1 MKMPDKHTI
10 DKVLRNAASKEEAK
24 EVIRWFTTSEGR
36 TYLENLIMEDEKNVL
51 PGTEEHYIDV
61 QIPSEEMYDRIMS
74 MVRWQRRR
82 RTLFRV
88 AAILIPFVL
97 FVGQLWYLDRN
108 IDLLGNSDV
117 EEVYVPKGERTLIV
131 FQDGTKAYINS
142 ESRIKYPRKFGLS
155 ERKVYLEGEAFF
167 EVSPSRKRSF
177 IVSLGDLDVKVL
189 GTTFDVKAYPE
200 DSEIY
205 VMLETGRVSISSFSQ
220 QIAHLNPG
228 DQAIYNRK
236 TNTCKISSP
245 ENLVNNL
252 VWRKNQIVFD
262 NTPLEEVIEVLSR
275 WYDVEF
281 VIDDLSTYHY
291 SYTLASSKK
300 QIHQI
305 LEELEKISPVRFTDQ
320 DGKIHV
326 SMKK

>member
-1 MKMPDKHTI
+1 MKIPDKHTI

-88 AAILIPFVL
+88 AAILIPFIL
-97 FVGQLWYLDRN
+97 LVGQFWYLDRN
-108 IDLLGNSDV
+108 IDLLGNSDL
-117 EEVYVPKGERTLIV
+117 EEIYVPKGERTLII

-167 EVSPSRKRSF
+167 EVSPNRKRSF
-177 IVSLGDLDVKVL
+177 IVSLDDFDVKVL

-200 DSEIY
+200 DPEIY
-205 VMLETGRVSISSFSQ
+205 VMLETGRVSISSFSR
-220 QIAHLNPG
+220 QIAYLNPG

-236 TNTCKISSP
+236 TNTCKINKP
-245 ENLVNNL
+245 KNLTNNSL
-252 VWRKNQIVFD
+252 WRKNQIVFE
-262 NTPLEEVIEVLSR
+262 NTPLKEVIEILSR

-281 VIDDLSTYHY
+281 AIDDPSTYRY
-291 SYTLASSKK
+291 SYTLTSSKR

-305 LEELEKISPVRFTDQ
+305 LGELEKISPVRFTDQ
-320 DGKIHV
+320 DGKIRV

>member
-1 MKMPDKHTI
+1 
-10 DKVLRNAASKEEAK
+10 
-24 EVIRWFTTSEGR
+24 
-36 TYLENLIMEDEKNVL
+36 
-51 PGTEEHYIDV
+51 
-61 QIPSEEMYDRIMS
+61 
-74 MVRWQRRR
+74 
-82 RTLFRV
+82 
-88 AAILIPFVL
+88 
-97 FVGQLWYLDRN
+97 
-108 IDLLGNSDV
+108 
-117 EEVYVPKGERTLIV
+117 
-131 FQDGTKAYINS
+131 
-142 ESRIKYPRKFGLS
+142 
-155 ERKVYLEGEAFF
+155 
-167 EVSPSRKRSF
+167 
-177 IVSLGDLDVKVL
+177 
-189 GTTFDVKAYPE
+189 
-200 DSEIY
+200 
-205 VMLETGRVSISSFSQ
+205 MLETGRVSISSFSQ

-252 VWRKNQIVFD
+252 AWRKNQIVFD